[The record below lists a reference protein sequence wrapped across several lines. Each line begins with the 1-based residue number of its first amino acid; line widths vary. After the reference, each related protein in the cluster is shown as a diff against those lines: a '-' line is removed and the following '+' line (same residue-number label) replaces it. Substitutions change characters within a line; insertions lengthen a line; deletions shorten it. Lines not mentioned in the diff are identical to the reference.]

1 MINPVISLQKEIE
14 KLQVIVLKNKVHYTN
29 EEITKQT
36 IILPF
41 IKILGYDPQNPAE
54 VKSEFTPPNSPNNSK
69 VDYCINISGNDC
81 IFIEAKTYGR
91 NIDRYISQIKGY
103 HDDSDEVEYSILT
116 NGTDYYFFTNS
127 KNSDTMSSS
136 PFFCFNL
143 LDYSIDDLET
153 LVAFTRQKYNYRE
166 IRILSS
172 ENRIINKMV
181 NNLYDLLG
189 NPDALLE
196 FLSDSNS
203 ELPPDTVNRLIS
215 VAMEKAVILKGDEYE
230 IERKQKVILRY
241 SEEQLLNLGKFVYID
256 ELGHDIF
263 VASQQKFI
271 DLSKVDEK
279 YYSVERGNPLS
290 DFFIAGV
297 YANGKNVQGYLIGH
311 LMGTVD
317 SNGEE
322 DIVLYCAPW
331 NKIEDFVKNNPIVNE
346 NGFINAKFL
355 KRINNKTNKVSY
367 YLQSNISGVSFQN
380 FPNLFIEM
388 SNFEEFYEEFFSHQ

>member
-14 KLQVIVLKNKVHYTN
+14 KLQSIVSKNKAHYTN
-29 EEITKQT
+29 EETTKQT

-41 IKILGYDPQNPAE
+41 IKILGYNPLNPAE
-54 VKSEFTPPNSPNNSK
+54 VKPEFTPPNSLNNSK
-69 VDYCINISGNDC
+69 VDYCINVSGNDC

-103 HDDSDEVEYSILT
+103 HDDSDDVEFSILT

-127 KNSDTMSSS
+127 KDTDTMSSS

-153 LVAFTRQKYNYRE
+153 LVAFTKQKYNYRE
-166 IRILSS
+166 LRILSS

-181 NNLYDLLG
+181 TNLYELLG

-196 FLSDSNS
+196 FLSNDTS
-203 ELPPDTVNRLIS
+203 ELPIDTVSRLIS
-215 VAMEKAVILKGDEYE
+215 IAMEKAVILKGDEYE
-230 IERKQKVILRY
+230 VERKQKVILRY

-263 VASQQKFI
+263 VASQQKFVNLI
-271 DLSKVDEK
+271 NLDKKD
-279 YYSVERGNPLS
+279 YSVEKGNPLS

-297 YANGKNVQGYLIGH
+297 YASGKNVQGYLIGH
-311 LMGTVD
+311 LMGTID
-317 SNGEE
+317 SSGEE
-322 DIVLYCAPW
+322 DMVLYCAPW

-355 KRINNKTNKVSY
+355 KRVNSKNNKVSY

-388 SNFEEFYEEFFSHQ
+388 NNFDEFYEEFFSHQ